1 MAVLVGLRLRTLT
14 RTARTRSRPSY
25 RFRYNNIAR
34 IERSDQRRLGVMRD
48 WVEGR
53 ATMGGKAWQ
62 DAVASATKRA

>member
-1 MAVLVGLRLRTLT
+1 
-14 RTARTRSRPSY
+14 
-25 RFRYNNIAR
+25 
-34 IERSDQRRLGVMRD
+34 MRD